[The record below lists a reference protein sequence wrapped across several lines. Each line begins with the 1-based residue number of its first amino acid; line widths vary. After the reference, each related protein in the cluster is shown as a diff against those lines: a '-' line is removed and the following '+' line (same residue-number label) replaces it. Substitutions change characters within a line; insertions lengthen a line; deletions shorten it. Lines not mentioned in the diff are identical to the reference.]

1 MLHASRGVRCALHV
15 EDNKGE
21 SMDVYAGLMA
31 GYDGMI
37 YLPGMV
43 PEEEMMEAVGFL
55 LVKLP
60 DAQVHRLVMVQD
72 KCMDDDDYKGPGSA
86 LIIEATC
93 SIESHDHY
101 GETKYF
107 VVVQGEMEKPDA
119 TLEVANG
126 FLDSLKGVYPEL
138 EEITV

>member
-1 MLHASRGVRCALHV
+1 MWRIT
-15 EDNKGE
+15 KGE

-72 KCMDDDDYKGPGSA
+72 KCMDDDNYKGPGSA

>member
-1 MLHASRGVRCALHV
+1 MWRIT
-15 EDNKGE
+15 KGE

>member
-1 MLHASRGVRCALHV
+1 MWIALRL

-72 KCMDDDDYKGPGSA
+72 KCMDDDNYKGPGSA